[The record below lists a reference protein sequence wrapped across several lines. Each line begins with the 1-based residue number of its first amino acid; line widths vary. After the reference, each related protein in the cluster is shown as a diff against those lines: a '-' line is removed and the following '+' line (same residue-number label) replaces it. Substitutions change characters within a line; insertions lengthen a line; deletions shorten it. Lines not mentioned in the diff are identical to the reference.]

1 MQTINGGAHAL
12 LSPSASHRWLN
23 CTPSLRLEQ
32 IFGAD
37 EGSEAALEGTIAHA
51 LCAAMLKLMSEGIM
65 PDTVEAGIHDMLSTS
80 EEFTAEQYNNYYCP
94 EMWDLCLG
102 YAEYVTARYAWE
114 RETTPDAILRI
125 ESKLDLSAYGA
136 DMFGTTDAAI
146 ISDGRLLIFD
156 FKYGK
161 GVRVEAN
168 RNSQMQIYALG
179 NIIEYEPLY
188 AFEEV
193 QMVIYQ
199 PRMENIAEYTS
210 TVTELKLWGN
220 ATLRPK
226 AADAISGKGS
236 YHVGDWCRFCKARVR
251 CNAVKE
257 SYYNVYNKYK
267 DNDLPTMSDNEL
279 AEVAL
284 QAKEVKQWFDKVADY
299 VLAQM
304 RSGRE
309 FEGLKL
315 VAGRANRVYSDPEKV
330 AGTLLRNGYS
340 ENDIYKERELKGITD
355 MQKLLKKKVMDELL
369 GGLIVKPEGVP
380 TMAPIDDKREAI
392 KTAQQEFENLN
403 I

>member
-1 MQTINGGAHAL
+1 M
-12 LSPSASHRWLN
+12 
-23 CTPSLRLEQ
+23 
-32 IFGAD
+32 
-37 EGSEAALEGTIAHA
+37 
-51 LCAAMLKLMSEGIM
+51 
-65 PDTVEAGIHDMLSTS
+65 
-80 EEFTAEQYNNYYCP
+80 
-94 EMWDLCLG
+94 
-102 YAEYVTARYAWE
+102 
-114 RETTPDAILRI
+114 
-125 ESKLDLSAYGA
+125 
-136 DMFGTTDAAI
+136 
-146 ISDGRLLIFD
+146 
-156 FKYGK
+156 
-161 GVRVEAN
+161 
-168 RNSQMQIYALG
+168 
-179 NIIEYEPLY
+179 
-188 AFEEV
+188 
-193 QMVIYQ
+193 
-199 PRMENIAEYTS
+199 
-210 TVTELKLWGN
+210 
-220 ATLRPK
+220 
-226 AADAISGKGS
+226 
-236 YHVGDWCRFCKARVR
+236 R